1 MAQDMK
7 ENSEIHWSMESELK
21 DFAMEKLMS
30 EIIKRIDQMEKDNI
44 TGQMVIIIR
53 GSFLMGLD
61 MAKATSKKIK
71 RKFNIEDSIKTIR
84 NAVTVKLIIKMVSL
98 TQEISKITIG
108 MALVSF
114 SRVVK
119 WNIEDIGSTIN
130 KLTKCKCNNLS
141 KNHSQSK

>member
-1 MAQDMK
+1 
-7 ENSEIHWSMESELK
+7 MESELK

-119 WNIEDIGSTIN
+119 
-130 KLTKCKCNNLS
+130 
-141 KNHSQSK
+141 